1 MLLYKIRT
9 KNDLEIV
16 KSMFPTSVADEAE
29 RVIAVLDENYENG
42 KGGFVAVVENEL
54 DLEELRHYHL
64 DCQTDVCEFADVL
77 GDSGFV
83 SVLYIVGTE
92 FAINVIMPLS
102 IKPAIV
108 TLSN

>member
-9 KNDLEIV
+9 QNDLAVV
-16 KSMFPTSVADEAE
+16 KGMFPTSVADEAE
-29 RVIAVLDENYENG
+29 RVIALLDENYENG

-54 DLEELRHYHL
+54 DLKELRHYHL

-92 FAINVIMPLS
+92 FAIDVIMPLS

>member
-9 KNDLEIV
+9 QNDLAKI
-16 KSMFPTSVADEAE
+16 KGMFPIAVADEAE

-54 DLEELRHYHL
+54 DLEELKQYHL
-64 DCQTDVCEFADVL
+64 DCHTDVCDFADVL

-83 SVLYIVGTE
+83 SVLYLVGTE
-92 FAINVIMPLS
+92 FAITVIMPLS
-102 IKPAIV
+102 IKPATV
-108 TLSN
+108 TIG

>member
-1 MLLYKIRT
+1 MLLYRIRT
-9 KNDLEIV
+9 QNDLKMIMG
-16 KSMFPTSVADEAE
+16 SFPLAVADEAE
-29 RVIAVLDENYENG
+29 RVIALLDENYENG

-54 DLEELRHYHL
+54 DLEELQHYHL
-64 DCQTDVCEFADVL
+64 DCQKDVCEFADVL
-77 GDSGFV
+77 GDSGFI

>member
-9 KNDLEIV
+9 QNDLAMI
-16 KSMFPTSVADEAE
+16 KGMFPTSVDDEAE
-29 RVIAVLDENYENG
+29 RVITLLDENYGND
-42 KGGFVAVVENEL
+42 KGGFVAVAETDL
-54 DLEELRHYHL
+54 DLEELKQYHL

-92 FAINVIMPLS
+92 FAITVIMPLS
-102 IKPAIV
+102 IKPAKV
-108 TLSN
+108 TL

>member
-1 MLLYKIRT
+1 MADAFDNTLVGLMQQEPINVVT
-9 KNDLEIV
+9 GQMIV
-16 KSMFPTSVADEAE
+16 VQH
-29 RVIAVLDENYENG
+29 ILDVFG
-42 KGGFVAVVENEL
+42 
-54 DLEELRHYHL
+54 R
-64 DCQTDVCEFADVL
+64 L

-92 FAINVIMPLS
+92 FAIDVIMPLS